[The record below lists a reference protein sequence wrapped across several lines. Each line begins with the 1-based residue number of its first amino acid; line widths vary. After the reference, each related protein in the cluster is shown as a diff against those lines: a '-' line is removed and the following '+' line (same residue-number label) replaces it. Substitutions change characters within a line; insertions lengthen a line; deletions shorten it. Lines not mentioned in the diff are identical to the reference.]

1 VPDYVRLHAAGQPH
15 RRACVELATGRA
27 WTYAELDADIAR
39 CVAVMR
45 TRGVGCG
52 DRIAVL
58 SRNSVWLLILQ
69 QALMRMGAIF
79 VPLNWRLAPAEID
92 LLIADC
98 DPRLLVAD
106 EACTQ
111 LAEECAGAP
120 ATLTLHELVD
130 AIESAEPDR
139 CESPVDPDAP
149 SIILYTSG
157 TSGQPKGVIITER
170 NAFFTGSNFGVL
182 GRVTN
187 RSTFL
192 CDSPNFHVIGL
203 LTSFRPG
210 LIQGATMLVSSGF
223 DPATTFAR
231 LADPALGITHYF
243 CVPQMAQMLRGAPGF
258 DPARLRG
265 LTALFTGGA
274 PNPPQDIRTWLAEGI
289 AMADGYGSTEAG
301 TVLGMTPEP
310 EVIAAKAGS
319 AGLPPPTLNVRIVD
333 ATGVEVGEDIV
344 GELQIQGPN
353 VTSGYWQRP
362 EETAAAFTADGWFRT
377 GDLARRDSDGFFTLV
392 DRLKDMFISGGENI
406 YPAEI
411 EQALLT
417 HPSVAEAAVIGV
429 PDLQWGEVGCAFVV
443 LGAPMADPDEALAAH
458 CAARLGRYKIPKRFV
473 QVEALPRTGS
483 GKLMKQELRASVHA
497 EMGRMARD
505 KAWGAPASGGRL

>member
-1 VPDYVRLHAAGQPH
+1 MTGWPVPDHVRLHAAGQPH

-45 TRGVGCG
+45 GRGVGCG

-69 QALMRMGAIF
+69 QALMRLGAIF
-79 VPLNWRLAPAEID
+79 VPLNWRLAAAEID

-98 DPRLLVAD
+98 DPVLLVTDRACAPLAD
-106 EACTQ
+106 DRPGSVAR
-111 LAEECAGAP
+111 
-120 ATLTLHELVD
+120 LTLEALGT

-139 CESPVDPDAP
+139 CDSPVDSDAP

-157 TSGQPKGVIITER
+157 TSGRPKGVIITER
-170 NAFFTGSNFGVL
+170 NAFFTGSNFAVL

-210 LIQGATMLVSSGF
+210 LIRGATMLVSPGF
-223 DPATTFAR
+223 DPETTFAR

-274 PNPPQDIRTWLAEGI
+274 PNPPQDIRTWLAEGV

-301 TVLGMTPEP
+301 TVLGMPPEP

-319 AGLPPPTLNVRIVD
+319 AGLPAPTLNVRIVD
-333 ATGVEVGEDIV
+333 EAGAVLGDDAI
-344 GELQIQGPN
+344 GELQIAGPN
-353 VTSGYWQRP
+353 VTPGYWQRP

-406 YPAEI
+406 YPAEV
-411 EQALLT
+411 EQVLLD
-417 HPSVAEAAVIGV
+417 HPAVTDAAVIGM
-429 PDLQWGEVGCAFVV
+429 PDPQWGEVGCAFVV
-443 LGAPMADPDEALAAH
+443 VAGPAIDLAETLAAH
-458 CAARLGRYKIPKRFV
+458 CGASLARYKIPKRFLAV
-473 QVEALPRTGS
+473 DALPRTAS
-483 GKLMKQELRASVHA
+483 GKLLKQELRASARA
-497 EMGRMARD
+497 EAGTV
-505 KAWGAPASGGRL
+505 APASAGRQ

>member
-1 VPDYVRLHAAGQPH
+1 MTAWPVPDYVRLHAAGQPH
-15 RRACVELATGRA
+15 RRACVELATGRE
-27 WTYAELDADIAR
+27 WTYAGLDADIAR
-39 CVAVMR
+39 CVCVMR
-45 TRGVGCG
+45 SRNVGCG

-69 QALMRMGAIF
+69 QALMRLGAIF
-79 VPLNWRLAPAEID
+79 VPLNWRLAAAEID

-98 DPRLLVAD
+98 DPVLLVAD
-106 EACTQ
+106 RACAPQAAALASGVAILPLEA
-111 LAEECAGAP
+111 LAA
-120 ATLTLHELVD
+120 
-130 AIESAEPDR
+130 AIESADLDR
-139 CESPVDPDAP
+139 SKSPVGFDAP

-157 TSGQPKGVIITER
+157 TSGRPKGVIITER
-170 NAFFTGSNFGVL
+170 NAFFTASNFSVL

-187 RSTFL
+187 SSIFL
-192 CDSPNFHVIGL
+192 CDSPKFHVIGL
-203 LTSFRPG
+203 LTSLRPG
-210 LIQGATMLVSSGF
+210 LMQGATMLISSGF

-231 LADPALGITHYF
+231 LADPVLGITHYF
-243 CVPQMAQMLRGAPGF
+243 CVPQMAQMLRSAPGF
-258 DPARLRG
+258 DPARLHG

-274 PNPPQDIRTWLAEGI
+274 PNPPHDIRTWLAEGV

-319 AGLPPPTLNVRIVD
+319 AGLPAPTLNVRIVD
-333 ATGVEVGEDIV
+333 PMGVELGDDMV

-417 HPSVAEAAVIGV
+417 HPSVAEAAVIGI
-429 PDLQWGEVGCAFVV
+429 PDPQWGEVGCAFVV
-443 LGAPMADPDEALAAH
+443 LGAPMADPAEALAAH
-458 CAARLGRYKIPKRFV
+458 CAAKLARYKLPKRFV
-473 QVEALPRTGS
+473 QVDALPRTGS
-483 GKLMKQELRASVHA
+483 GKLMKQDLRASAGV
-497 EMGRMARD
+497 EVG
-505 KAWGAPASGGRL
+505 